1 MTNGGSSKERSGREI
16 AGAGRGEMPVGARM
30 PGILMGPRKPAKP
43 SGPNTRWPPLVQYLT
58 VVGITALFLLLAISL
73 QRHHFM
79 NGEFYDRS
87 HPTDQADQ
95 SQADQ

>member
-1 MTNGGSSKERSGREI
+1 MMNDGNLKERSGREI
-16 AGAGRGEMPVGARM
+16 AGAGRGQIPTSARM
-30 PGILMGPRKPAKP
+30 PGLLVGPRKPARP
-43 SGPNTRWPPLVQYLT
+43 SGPNTRWPPYVQYLV
-58 VVGITALFLLLAISL
+58 VVGMTALFLFLAISM